1 MKNTLRKDENGKII
15 TTYEYRV
22 LDKRVKTEI
31 EMAKRQHLIKRSKR
45 GSKGYW
51 AQIKRLQGKINKT
64 TTHEFAYFN
73 GSKYSEKDAEKKL
86 TIFTTLYKVYKH
98 LQSFQTF
105 TMFTKI
111 SGLKFS
117 FLLQLASNSY
127 NFNLSSL
134 IFFFCL
140 IIS

>member
-51 AQIKRLQGKINKT
+51 AQIKI
-64 TTHEFAYFN
+64 
-73 GSKYSEKDAEKKL
+73 
-86 TIFTTLYKVYKH
+86 
-98 LQSFQTF
+98 
-105 TMFTKI
+105 
-111 SGLKFS
+111 
-117 FLLQLASNSY
+117 
-127 NFNLSSL
+127 FNLLL
-134 IFFFCL
+134 I
-140 IIS
+140 